1 MKLSVKNSHTLTN
14 GRTTPGK
21 GQAVFFVCKKSF
33 LCQLQVS
40 QEAVKVISRRRDG
53 REASGSRTE
62 RMLPS
67 GRENVPSEFI
77 SIKQVFP
84 EIM

>member
-1 MKLSVKNSHTLTN
+1 MISKKQPYPFLRQNDAGEEAGL
-14 GRTTPGK
+14 
-21 GQAVFFVCKKSF
+21 FFLYKKSF

-62 RMLPS
+62 RRLPS